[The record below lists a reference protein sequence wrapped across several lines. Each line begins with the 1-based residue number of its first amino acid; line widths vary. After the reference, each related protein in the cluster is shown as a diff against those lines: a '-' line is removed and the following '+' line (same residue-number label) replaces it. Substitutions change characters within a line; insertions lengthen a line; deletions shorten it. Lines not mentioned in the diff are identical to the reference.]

1 MLYTLHDGKALFIER
16 WILQESFMLIR
27 EIDIYTSL
35 AETWYLLE
43 LMSMGVLGEFVAGQ
57 FVADDSSRTIRRMD
71 NSLQDISS

>member
-43 LMSMGVLGEFVAGQ
+43 LISMGLYHF
-57 FVADDSSRTIRRMD
+57 TP
-71 NSLQDISS
+71 NSVKYWLFRK